1 MRNKVFYYHRLALA
15 ESILERGPDG
25 FRLLT
30 YSEFRRR
37 YAEPEWDLDVA
48 LEPVVRALTT
58 LTEANLQELRTD
70 LTSLSEQLDKLMAAH
85 RPTQDVRSG
94 PASR

>member
-48 LEPVVRALTT
+48 LEPVVKALTT
-58 LTEANLQELRTD
+58 LTDANLEELRTD
-70 LTSLSEQLDKLMAAH
+70 LMSVRTRLDELMAAH
-85 RPTQDVRSG
+85 VTKAIEQNRRENG
-94 PASR
+94 